1 MAKRKR
7 ELTPEQQLAQQIYA
21 TLKPQTV
28 GDVTE
33 GLKKI
38 FGPMIEAALQGELE
52 NHLGYDH
59 HERTPESK
67 GNSRNGYS
75 KKTIKTSQGETEI
88 KVPRDRNGSFEPQI
102 VPKYKRDISEIED
115 KIIAMYGRGMSQRD
129 IAQTIDEIYGFKL
142 SAEQVSNITDYV
154 VEAVEEWQTRPLE
167 AFYPFAF
174 VDCMYVSMRTERG
187 VRNVAVYTVLAYSV
201 NGRKDILG
209 LWIGDTESKHFWMQV
224 FDELKSRGV
233 EDLGFLSIDGV
244 SGLEAGAK
252 SIFPH
257 VVVQRCIVHLI
268 RNSTKYIPRKEWSR
282 FTKELRTLY
291 SAINVQQAR
300 KNFEAFKEHWAA
312 YPGALRVWENNFT
325 HVEQLYNYGGAVR
338 KLMYT
343 TNAIES
349 VNSSFRKVT
358 KQGAFPNETAVF
370 KLLYL
375 RVQELYAKW
384 NNRMI
389 PGWSNVRNQL
399 EMDERMSALMHK
411 YDKAD

>member
-142 SAEQVSNITDYV
+142 SAEQISSITDYV

-187 VRNVAVYTVLAYSV
+187 VRNAAVYTVLAYTV
-201 NGRKDILG
+201 NG
-209 LWIGDTESKHFWMQV
+209 E
-224 FDELKSRGV
+224 
-233 EDLGFLSIDGV
+233 
-244 SGLEAGAK
+244 
-252 SIFPH
+252 
-257 VVVQRCIVHLI
+257 
-268 RNSTKYIPRKEWSR
+268 
-282 FTKELRTLY
+282 
-291 SAINVQQAR
+291 
-300 KNFEAFKEHWAA
+300 
-312 YPGALRVWENNFT
+312 
-325 HVEQLYNYGGAVR
+325 
-338 KLMYT
+338 
-343 TNAIES
+343 
-349 VNSSFRKVT
+349 
-358 KQGAFPNETAVF
+358 
-370 KLLYL
+370 
-375 RVQELYAKW
+375 YAH
-384 NNRMI
+384 
-389 PGWSNVRNQL
+389 G
-399 EMDERMSALMHK
+399 
-411 YDKAD
+411 

>member
-142 SAEQVSNITDYV
+142 SAEQISNITDYV
-154 VEAVEEWQTRPLE
+154 VEAVEDGRRARWTPSIPSLSWT
-167 AFYPFAF
+167 ACTSPC
-174 VDCMYVSMRTERG
+174 VL
-187 VRNVAVYTVLAYSV
+187 NVA
-201 NGRKDILG
+201 
-209 LWIGDTESKHFWMQV
+209 
-224 FDELKSRGV
+224 
-233 EDLGFLSIDGV
+233 
-244 SGLEAGAK
+244 SGM
-252 SIFPH
+252 SPST
-257 VVVQRCIVHLI
+257 RCSPI
-268 RNSTKYIPRKEWSR
+268 
-282 FTKELRTLY
+282 
-291 SAINVQQAR
+291 Q
-300 KNFEAFKEHWAA
+300 
-312 YPGALRVWENNFT
+312 
-325 HVEQLYNYGGAVR
+325 
-338 KLMYT
+338 
-343 TNAIES
+343 
-349 VNSSFRKVT
+349 
-358 KQGAFPNETAVF
+358 
-370 KLLYL
+370 
-375 RVQELYAKW
+375 
-384 NNRMI
+384 
-389 PGWSNVRNQL
+389 
-399 EMDERMSALMHK
+399 
-411 YDKAD
+411 

>member
-142 SAEQVSNITDYV
+142 SAEQISSITDYV
-154 VEAVEEWQTRPLE
+154 VEI
-167 AFYPFAF
+167 
-174 VDCMYVSMRTERG
+174 
-187 VRNVAVYTVLAYSV
+187 
-201 NGRKDILG
+201 GR
-209 LWIGDTESKHFWMQV
+209 
-224 FDELKSRGV
+224 
-233 EDLGFLSIDGV
+233 
-244 SGLEAGAK
+244 A
-252 SIFPH
+252 H
-257 VVVQRCIVHLI
+257 V
-268 RNSTKYIPRKEWSR
+268 
-282 FTKELRTLY
+282 
-291 SAINVQQAR
+291 
-300 KNFEAFKEHWAA
+300 
-312 YPGALRVWENNFT
+312 
-325 HVEQLYNYGGAVR
+325 
-338 KLMYT
+338 
-343 TNAIES
+343 
-349 VNSSFRKVT
+349 
-358 KQGAFPNETAVF
+358 
-370 KLLYL
+370 
-375 RVQELYAKW
+375 
-384 NNRMI
+384 
-389 PGWSNVRNQL
+389 
-399 EMDERMSALMHK
+399 
-411 YDKAD
+411 

>member
-129 IAQTIDEIYGFKL
+129 IAQTIDEIYGFNRRNL
-142 SAEQVSNITDYV
+142 WV
-154 VEAVEEWQTRPLE
+154 QTLCRADFQHHGL
-167 AFYPFAF
+167 
-174 VDCMYVSMRTERG
+174 RRG
-187 VRNVAVYTVLAYSV
+187 
-201 NGRKDILG
+201 
-209 LWIGDTESKHFWMQV
+209 
-224 FDELKSRGV
+224 SRGRMA
-233 EDLGFLSIDGV
+233 DAPTGGV
-244 SGLEAGAK
+244 LPLRFRGL
-252 SIFPH
+252 H
-257 VVVQRCIVHLI
+257 VRLHAH
-268 RNSTKYIPRKEWSR
+268 
-282 FTKELRTLY
+282 RT
-291 SAINVQQAR
+291 R
-300 KNFEAFKEHWAA
+300 R
-312 YPGALRVWENNFT
+312 P
-325 HVEQLYNYGGAVR
+325 
-338 KLMYT
+338 
-343 TNAIES
+343 
-349 VNSSFRKVT
+349 
-358 KQGAFPNETAVF
+358 
-370 KLLYL
+370 
-375 RVQELYAKW
+375 
-384 NNRMI
+384 
-389 PGWSNVRNQL
+389 
-399 EMDERMSALMHK
+399 
-411 YDKAD
+411 